1 MPEAPTTISELPSYG
16 SVLSTDRIPVDRLGA
31 AVTAGAFV
39 VDQAYQI
46 VTVGS
51 TSFTAIGAASNTVG
65 VYFVATGAGSG
76 SGTAAPINTG
86 DAPLSA
92 VAALLGGDPA
102 GTAAAAVAAHE
113 AAADPHPTYSTAAE
127 LAVAVAAHAAAAD
140 PHPTYTTAA
149 ELAAAI
155 ASASS
160 QTQTVTVTVRNNS
173 GSTIAKGA
181 PVYVTGSSGTTITI
195 APADASAEATAAETL
210 GLTTASI
217 ANNTDGTVI
226 AVGLLDGLNTAAL
239 TEGQIVWLSETTGA
253 LTTTRPTQPA
263 HGVVCGYCVKQG
275 SGTSG
280 ILYVKVDNGLELA
293 ELHDVLVTGAIAG
306 QFLQLA
312 ADGLWKPRTFAASD
326 ISNSTAPGRAL
337 LTAANTTAQRNALEL
352 GTTAAP
358 QFSRLGLGVEAV
370 TDLKLAVGGAVVQ
383 LRQTVTASSGT
394 YTLDITSSNEFL
406 TAAAIAGAI
415 TINLGN
421 LASLPSGYSWTA
433 KLRFSYTS
441 GTITWFSGNTGYT
454 VKWDGGSAPQLNA
467 GDQETVVIEVVGGSS
482 IIEVIAQRGRA

>member
-1 MPEAPTTISELPSYG
+1 MPDTYTTISELPNYG
-16 SVLSTDRIPVDRLGA
+16 SVLGTDRIPVDRLGA

-65 VYFVATGAGSG
+65 AYFVATAAGSG
-76 SGTAAPINTG
+76 TGTAAPINTG

-92 VAALLGGDPA
+92 VAALLGGDPV
-102 GTAAAAVAAHE
+102 GTAAAAVVAHE
-113 AAADPHPTYSTAAE
+113 
-127 LAVAVAAHAAAAD
+127 AAAD

-155 ASASS
+155 AGVSG
-160 QTQTVTVTVRNNS
+160 QTQTVTIAVRNNT
-173 GSTIAKGA
+173 GSTISKGT
-181 PVYVTGSSGTTITI
+181 PVYVTGSSGTTVTI
-195 APADASAEATAAETL
+195 APADASTEATAAETL

-226 AVGLLDGLNTAAL
+226 AVGLLDGLNTSAL

-280 ILYVKVDNGLELA
+280 IIYVKVDNSLELA
-293 ELHDVLVTGAIAG
+293 ELHDVLVAGATSG

-312 ADGLWKPRTFAASD
+312 ADGLWKPRTLVAAD
-326 ISNSTAPGRAL
+326 ISDSTATGRAV
-337 LTAANTTAQRNALEL
+337 LTAADAAAARTAIGAGTDTDVIVIPVGDETTALTAGTNKVRFRMPFPATLLAVRDSVNLAPTGSALIVDVNEAGTSVL
-352 GTTAAP
+352 STKLSIDATETSSTTAA
-358 QFSRLGLGVEAV
+358 
-370 TDLKLAVGGAVVQ
+370 
-383 LRQTVTASSGT
+383 
-394 YTLDITSSNEFL
+394 
-406 TAAAIAGAI
+406 TAAVISDSSLADDAEISIDIDQVGSTVAGAG
-415 TINLGN
+415 LKV
-421 LASLPSGYSWTA
+421 SLFV
-433 KLRFSYTS
+433 R
-441 GTITWFSGNTGYT
+441 
-454 VKWDGGSAPQLNA
+454 
-467 GDQETVVIEVVGGSS
+467 
-482 IIEVIAQRGRA
+482 RA

>member
-1 MPEAPTTISELPSYG
+1 MPEAPITISELPSYG
-16 SVLSTDRIPVDRLGA
+16 SVLGTDRIPVDRLGA

-46 VTVGS
+46 VTVGT
-51 TSFTAIGAASNTVG
+51 TSYTAIGAASNAVG

-76 SGTAAPINTG
+76 TGTAAPINTG

-102 GTAAAAVAAHE
+102 GTAAAAVATHE
-113 AAADPHPTYSTAAE
+113 
-127 LAVAVAAHAAAAD
+127 AAAD

-155 ASASS
+155 AGVSG
-160 QTQTVTVTVRNNS
+160 QTQTVTIAVRNNT
-173 GSTIAKGA
+173 GSTISKGA

-226 AVGLLDGLNTAAL
+226 AVGLLDGLNTSAL

-253 LTTTRPTQPA
+253 VTTTRPTQPA

-275 SGTSG
+275 AGTSG
-280 ILYVKVDNGLELA
+280 ILYVKVDNGLELT
-293 ELHDVLVTGAIAG
+293 ELHDVLVAGATAG

-312 ADGLWKPRTFAASD
+312 ADGLWKPRTLVPSDIGTMATARLLGRSAAGSGPAEEITPAGGLSIQSGNLVPSDVIKLVVSNKGETATVAANYVETTVQRACTVVGAFWELAPSATGSSSSQAMLYARRNGTKTNLLSANASLAASAILTD
-326 ISNSTAPGRAL
+326 ATSL
-337 LTAANTTAQRNALEL
+337 LTGTLTLAAGDT
-352 GTTAAP
+352 
-358 QFSRLGLGVEAV
+358 LGVNLEQ
-370 TDLKLAVGGAVVQ
+370 VGTG
-383 LRQTVTASSGT
+383 SSGHQFT
-394 YTLDITSSNEFL
+394 VIVR
-406 TAAAIAGAI
+406 
-415 TINLGN
+415 
-421 LASLPSGYSWTA
+421 YS
-433 KLRFSYTS
+433 
-441 GTITWFSGNTGYT
+441 
-454 VKWDGGSAPQLNA
+454 
-467 GDQETVVIEVVGGSS
+467 
-482 IIEVIAQRGRA
+482 